1 MIGYNTSADKPNI
14 TVIITA
20 TIDTVVIPNV
30 FALVVM
36 SYPFGSPKNPFKK
49 ILMTEYKTTKLDNK
63 TTIPV
68 M

>member
-1 MIGYNTSADKPNI
+1 MPK
-14 TVIITA
+14 
-20 TIDTVVIPNV
+20 V